1 MAVNSTV
8 INEKLQI
15 DLHVITVPLNLS
27 YHFHFFPICYQSG
40 SLGSIIPR
48 RGLTQLDIYN
58 SWLVL
63 HGEQWLWRF
72 VCEQS

>member
-1 MAVNSTV
+1 MV
-8 INEKLQI
+8 IKEELQI
-15 DLHVITVPLNLS
+15 DLHVITTIKPFLPLS
-27 YHFHFFPICYQSG
+27 IYTICYQSG
-40 SLGSIIPR
+40 SLGSVIPR

-72 VCEQS
+72 VCE